1 MGMKDVGSEF
11 VAIEKRLAHYAGP
24 CRRLNTVSP
33 VFHAAK
39 YRLMKPFNFL
49 VVLCFGLS
57 AAGAKDIPAPNIIL
71 FMADDMGLGDTS
83 AYQDFTGNSDQDQ
96 IHTPAMERLARR
108 GVRFTDAHTPSS
120 RCSPTRY
127 GLLTGRYPW
136 RNRLKHWVLFGSQ
149 GDPMI
154 EADRPTI
161 ASMLRDNG
169 YHTGMVGKW
178 HIGLRYRQANGQPA
192 AGFEDADLR
201 QPLADG
207 PLDHGFD
214 FCRFTSRS
222 HGTSGPEPGR
232 KNMPDQNVGP
242 GHIHGRIAIGATA
255 NGRQLA
261 NEGTEAYVL
270 KELGGRHSDS
280 AMKFLNDHVTDASTL
295 STPFFLYYPSNSNH
309 GPHTPDSHVGQK
321 PVAGAAR
328 NVAGEAMDVRSDYI
342 FENDVALG
350 RLLDWLS
357 ITDDPRNSGH
367 KLIQNSIV
375 IFTSDNG
382 AEKNSNV
389 ATGPFRSH
397 KGSCYEGG
405 HRVPF
410 MVSWPMGHVG
420 DGKAE
425 TPGRDSQ
432 QLLGLTDVY
441 ATLAD
446 AVGVSLPDNAAGH
459 KGAEDSLS
467 LLAAWKGEAITYRP
481 LFFNDH
487 KEARKDPA
495 VAAMRL
501 DDPSVA
507 GAVVTGQWKIFFD
520 AGLLRRGTA
529 RPMELFDLATDSEEA
544 NNRISEPGLQP
555 LVAHLSAVAMRHRTA
570 GGHRLAESAASERVT
585 FSWQDAT
592 IVEGSVNVAA
602 MFRDASTAGVTV
614 DSDLIQMTVTGV
626 TSDQSRTPQF
636 AVNARGLGLIGGEF
650 EQVDDGEALL
660 ISFDQD
666 VIVESVSIVAGNG
679 TCGGFYR
686 VGDNSPL
693 AIYCIDADI
702 DAKDQSGN
710 LSDIG
715 VVKAGQ
721 KLRLDSS
728 PHFGVEDKGRWRLQA
743 MTIRLLK

>member
-1 MGMKDVGSEF
+1 VPQ
-11 VAIEKRLAHYAGP
+11 AH
-24 CRRLNTVSP
+24 TVSP

-39 YRLMKPFNFL
+39 YRLMKPSNFL
-49 VVLCFGLS
+49 VVLCFGLPQT
-57 AAGAKDIPAPNIIL
+57 GARDVPAPNIIL
-71 FMADDMGLGDTS
+71 MMADDMGIGDTS
-83 AYQDFTGNSDQDQ
+83 AYQDFTGNSDEDQ
-96 IHTPAMERLARR
+96 IHTPAMERLAKM

-178 HIGLRYRQANGQPA
+178 HVGLRYRQSNGQPA
-192 AGFEDADLR
+192 AGFEDADLL

-207 PLDHGFD
+207 PMDHGFD

-232 KNMPDQNVGP
+232 KNKPNQNVGP
-242 GHIHGRIAIGATA
+242 GHVHGRTAIGATA
-255 NGRQLA
+255 NGRQIA
-261 NEGTEAYVL
+261 GEGPEAYVL
-270 KELGGRHSDS
+270 KELGGRHSDD
-280 AMKFLNDHVTDASTL
+280 AMEFLNGHVTDASTKD
-295 STPFFLYYPSNSNH
+295 SPFFLYYPSNSNH
-309 GPHTPDSHVGQK
+309 GPHTPDSHVGDN

-328 NVAGEAMDVRSDYI
+328 NITGKPMDVRSDYI
-342 FENDVALG
+342 YENDVALG
-350 RLLDWLS
+350 RLLDWLGA
-357 ITDDPRNSGH
+357 TDDPRNVGH
-367 KLIQNSIV
+367 KLIHNSIV

-382 AEKNSNV
+382 AEKNSNI

-410 MVSWPMGHVG
+410 IVSWPHGRVG
-420 DGKAE
+420 DGNAD

-432 QLLGLTDVY
+432 QLIGLTDVY
-441 ATLAD
+441 ATFAD
-446 AVGVSLPDNAAGH
+446 AVHAELPNNAAGE

-467 LLAAWKGEAITYRP
+467 MLSAWQGVALTIRP

-487 KEARKDPA
+487 KEAKQDPA
-495 VAAMRL
+495 VAALRL
-501 DDPSVA
+501 DNPSV
-507 GAVVTGQWKIFFD
+507 GGTDFPGQWKIFFD
-520 AGLLRRGTA
+520 ARLLRRGEPHPT
-529 RPMELFDLATDSEEA
+529 ELYDLSTDSIEE
-544 NNRISEPGLQP
+544 NNRVSEPALQP
-555 LVAHLSAVAMRHRTA
+555 VVAHLSAVAMRHRTA
-570 GGHRLAESAASERVT
+570 GGHRLAAAAASQRIT
-585 FSWQDAT
+585 FNWQDDAAL
-592 IVEGSVNVAA
+592 VDGSISVADQFHDAPTAVVTVAA
-602 MFRDASTAGVTV
+602 
-614 DSDLIQMTVTGV
+614 DLIKMTVTGV
-626 TSDQSRTPQF
+626 GNDESFRGKF
-636 AVNARGLGLIGGEF
+636 ALNSRGLGLSSGRV

-660 ISFDQD
+660 ISFDRD
-666 VIVESVSIVAGNG
+666 VIVESASIVAGNG
-679 TCGGFYR
+679 VCGGFYR
-686 VGDNSPL
+686 VGENSPL

-702 DAKDQSGN
+702 DAKDQSGI

-728 PHFGVEDKGRWRLQA
+728 PHFGVEAKGCWRLQ
-743 MTIRLLK
+743 TLTVRLLK

>member
-1 MGMKDVGSEF
+1 MKCCCFAVVF
-11 VAIEKRLAHYAGP
+11 CVALP
-24 CRRLNTVSP
+24 CVQPTANAQETPR
-33 VFHAAK
+33 
-39 YRLMKPFNFL
+39 
-49 VVLCFGLS
+49 
-57 AAGAKDIPAPNIIL
+57 PNIIL
-71 FMADDMGLGDTS
+71 MMADDMGMGDTS
-83 AYQDFTGNSDQDQ
+83 AYQDFTGNSDADQ
-96 IHTPAMERLARR
+96 IHTPAMERLARM

-136 RNRLKHWVLFGSQ
+136 RNRLKYWVLFGSQ

-178 HIGLRYRQANGQPA
+178 HVGLRYRQSNGQPA
-192 AGFEDADLR
+192 AGFEDADLM
-201 QPLADG
+201 QPLADT

-232 KNMPDQNVGP
+232 KNKPNQDIGP
-242 GHIHGRIAIGATA
+242 GHIHGRVAIGATA
-255 NGRQLA
+255 NGRQIA
-261 NEGTEAYVL
+261 SEGAEAYVL

-280 AMKFLNDHVTDASTL
+280 AMEFLDGHVTDAATKDS
-295 STPFFLYYPSNSNH
+295 PFFLYYPSNSNH
-309 GPHTPDSHVGQK
+309 GPHTPDSDVGDK

-328 NVAGEAMDVRSDYI
+328 NVAGDPMNVRSDYI
-342 FENDVALG
+342 YENDVALG

-357 ITDDPRNSGH
+357 ATADPRNSGH
-367 KLIQNSIV
+367 KLIHNSIV

-382 AEKNSNV
+382 AEKNSNI
-389 ATGPFRSH
+389 ATGPFRSN

-410 MVSWPMGHVG
+410 LVSWPEGSVG
-420 DGKAE
+420 DGNAD

-432 QLLGLTDVY
+432 QLIGLTDVY
-441 ATLAD
+441 ATFAD
-446 AVGVSLPDNAAGH
+446 AVGVDLPNNAAGK

-467 LLAAWKGEAITYRP
+467 LLPAWKGDAATHRP

-487 KEARKDPA
+487 KEAKQDPA
-495 VAAMRL
+495 VAALRF
-501 DDPSVA
+501 DNPSIDGKTFA
-507 GAVVTGQWKIFFD
+507 GQWKIFFD
-520 AGLLRRGTA
+520 ARLLRRGKPHA
-529 RPMELFDLATDSEEA
+529 LKLYNLATDSVEA
-544 NNRISEPGLQP
+544 NNRISEPELQP
-555 LVAHLSAVAMRHRTA
+555 LVEHLSQMAVLHRTA
-570 GGHRLAESAASERVT
+570 GGHRLAKSSSSQRITFNWQAEALPTKAHINVADRFHDAAAS
-585 FSWQDAT
+585 
-592 IVEGSVNVAA
+592 
-602 MFRDASTAGVTV
+602 GVTV
-614 DSDLIQMTVTGV
+614 DSELVKMTVTGV
-626 TSDQSRTPQF
+626 AEDDSGAAKF
-636 AVNARGLGLIGGEF
+636 APNARGLGLSGGQF

-660 ISFDQD
+660 ISFDRD
-666 VIVESVSIVAGNG
+666 VIVESASIIAGNG
-679 TCGGFYR
+679 VCGGFYR
-686 VGDNSPL
+686 VGENAPL

-702 DAKDQSGN
+702 DSKDQSGI

-728 PHFGVEDKGRWRLQA
+728 PHFCVEAKGRWRLQA
-743 MTIRLLK
+743 LTVRRLKQP